1 MSIRE
6 IPAAAITDA
15 VEALCIEANTR
26 LPADVKAALDA
37 AEAAEPWPLAK
48 ETLGLLQQNLCV
60 AKEKDL
66 PICQDTGMACVF
78 IELGQDAHID
88 GDLTDAVNEH
98 PGVPDRASCAGQRL
112 QNHRRPQGRGQ

>member
-66 PICQDTGMACVF
+66 PICQDTGMAVVF
-78 IELGQDAHID
+78 IKLPIEM
-88 GDLTDAVNEH
+88 
-98 PGVPDRASCAGQRL
+98 DRTAMSSIIWNHLRQGKEDQSVLQVRL
-112 QNHRRPQGRGQ
+112 LPAAWISMPQI

>member
-66 PICQDTGMACVF
+66 PICRTPAWPAS
-78 IELGQDAHID
+78 LSSWART
-88 GDLTDAVNEH
+88 LTLTAT
-98 PGVPDRASCAGQRL
+98 
-112 QNHRRPQGRGQ
+112 